1 MDIREQIR
9 TAISDLPDTEKVIV
23 LSIIMDAIIEKTRD
37 IRQDA
42 RRMCNIPIKSIDSF
56 PGHPFY
62 VDDDENM
69 VDLVN
74 SIRKY
79 GMLTPGAV
87 RIKEDGRYELLS
99 GHRRLRACQ
108 LAGLDRFR
116 CEVLDLSYEEAVTF
130 MIEANRQ
137 RLRLRPTEKGM
148 VYSLHEE
155 LNEDRLEDQLFRL
168 EPQDNLKT
176 IGKLKRLDHLI
187 PELKDLVDN
196 GVIALMP
203 AYELSFLPVKLQKSL
218 WKTIEYDQCTPS
230 HSQAIRMRRLN
241 EEGAL
246 TPELID
252 SIMDEIK
259 PNQKDKLVLRDQE
272 TIAQIPA
279 DIPEY
284 RREEYVA
291 KALRLF
297 RKIGGK

>member
-116 CEVLDLSYEEAVTF
+116 CEVLDLSHEEAAT
-130 MIEANRQ
+130 
-137 RLRLRPTEKGM
+137 
-148 VYSLHEE
+148 
-155 LNEDRLEDQLFRL
+155 
-168 EPQDNLKT
+168 KT
-176 IGKLKRLDHLI
+176 NGKRDGI
-187 PELKDLVDN
+187 
-196 GVIALMP
+196 
-203 AYELSFLPVKLQKSL
+203 Q
-218 WKTIEYDQCTPS
+218 PS
-230 HSQAIRMRRLN
+230 
-241 EEGAL
+241 
-246 TPELID
+246 
-252 SIMDEIK
+252 
-259 PNQKDKLVLRDQE
+259 
-272 TIAQIPA
+272 
-279 DIPEY
+279 
-284 RREEYVA
+284 
-291 KALRLF
+291 
-297 RKIGGK
+297 